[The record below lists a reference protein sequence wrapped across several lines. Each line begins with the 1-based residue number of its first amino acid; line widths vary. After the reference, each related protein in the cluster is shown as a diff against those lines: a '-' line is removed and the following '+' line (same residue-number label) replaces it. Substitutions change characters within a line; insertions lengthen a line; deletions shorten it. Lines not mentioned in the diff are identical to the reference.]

1 MGPADMLENF
11 DKYGGFLYDHASFII
26 MCACPTLMKIKLDSN
41 KPKYNELA
49 FILSGFLPGLGQ
61 FYNGEW
67 KKGAVLFVANS
78 IMEPILLP
86 ENWWDILRGKIPFS
100 YDLIARVAVFASFRV
115 WAVYDADRSARR
127 INEKALSSASG
138 KAR

>member
-1 MGPADMLENF
+1 
-11 DKYGGFLYDHASFII
+11 
-26 MCACPTLMKIKLDSN
+26 MCARLTPMKFKLDPN

-67 KKGAVLFVANS
+67 KKGAVLLVANT
-78 IMEPILLP
+78 IMEPYFLR
-86 ENWWDILRGKIPFS
+86 ENWIDILRGKVPFS
-100 YDLIARVAVFASFRV
+100 YELLARVLVFASFRI

-127 INEKALSSASG
+127 INEEALS
-138 KAR
+138 KADRKTP

>member
-1 MGPADMLENF
+1 MLDIF
-11 DKYGGFLYDHASFII
+11 DKEGSFLYDHTSFMIL
-26 MCACPTLMKIKLDSN
+26 CATPTLMKFKLDPN
-41 KPKYNELA
+41 KVKYNELS

-67 KKGAVLFVANS
+67 KKGCVLFVANS

-86 ENWWDILRGKIPFS
+86 ENWIDILRGKVDFS
-100 YDLIARVAVFASFRV
+100 YDLLARVVVFASFRV
-115 WAVYDADRSARR
+115 WAVYDADHSARR
-127 INEKALSSASG
+127 INEEALSKVSG

>member
-1 MGPADMLENF
+1 MDNF
-11 DKYGGFLYDHASFII
+11 DKGRGFLYDHSFFSII
-26 MCACPTLMKIKLDSN
+26 VCARPNLMKFDLDSK

-86 ENWWDILRGKIPFS
+86 ENWWDILRGRVPFS
-100 YDLIARVAVFASFRV
+100 YGLVARVIVFASFRV

-127 INEKALSSASG
+127 INEEALSNASG
-138 KAR
+138 KAS